1 MTQPLRLLLVEDS
14 EDDALLILREVK
26 RGGFEPDCV
35 RVETEEAM
43 QEALTTQ
50 SWDLIISDYRLPR
63 FSAPDALKT
72 LKKSGLDLPILIV
85 SGKVGE
91 ELAVDA
97 MKAGAHDYLM
107 KDNLSRLVPAIQRE
121 LREAAG
127 RRERVRAE
135 EAIRQGKME
144 WEAAFD
150 SVSDLVIL
158 TDKEGI
164 ILRCNSRV
172 RTYFEK
178 DYGELIGIPIG
189 RLFYGDNEVESP
201 AFLLP
206 RAMEYDPDEEFRF
219 PSLNGWFSISSYPM
233 RTYVGT
239 FTGMVFIV
247 KDITKRRREEEERRA
262 TERELLAL
270 YSIAFRLNTKRS
282 SGKIISDLLFQLH
295 NMLRIDF
302 SSVHLFRDDRLELL
316 DSMGLS
322 DGFLAEAASIP
333 ADVPWV
339 VKLVN
344 GRPLKSAEVG
354 TLFGGEL
361 AAAAT
366 EMGMHGWCALPMKL
380 GGEVTGV
387 LTAGYQ
393 EGRAFT
399 DREVFLLS
407 SVAGQLAVLIENQT
421 LYAQMQEKT
430 RELERSR
437 QELRENL
444 KEVKRANI
452 ELGRLNAAKNNFIGM
467 ASHELK
473 TPITS
478 VMGGVELLLYYSN
491 LEMTEEQ
498 RSILESI
505 REGIT
510 ELKALVDDLLS
521 ISRIEA
527 QGLTLDS
534 FPNDLLSLF
543 RETAETLSLP
553 LSSRSLEIRF
563 TGSAPAVR
571 VDSTIFR
578 LVARNLL
585 ENAIKFTPDGGCITV
600 AASELD
606 RDGLAELT
614 SELAPFYAVL
624 PSGVADHAQYCRLDV
639 IDTGV
644 GIPDEERARVF
655 EKFYGLGDL
664 KHHSSGK
671 TEFMAK
677 GSGLGLSIVK
687 GIVEAHGGLVWNGVP
702 ESGTG
707 TVFSVLLPVAGE

>member
-1 MTQPLRLLLVEDS
+1 
-14 EDDALLILREVK
+14 VK
-26 RGGFEPDCV
+26 RGGYEPVCT
-35 RVETEEAM
+35 RVETADAM
-43 QEALTTQ
+43 QEALASQ
-50 SWDLIISDYRLPR
+50 PWDLVISDYRLPQ
-63 FSAPDALKT
+63 FSAPEALHT
-72 LKKSGLDLPILIV
+72 LKKSGLDLPIIIV

-91 ELAVDA
+91 ELAVEA
-97 MKAGAHDYLM
+97 MKAGVHDYLM
-107 KDNLSRLVPAIQRE
+107 KDSLSRLVPAIERE
-121 LREAAG
+121 LREAAS
-127 RRERVRAE
+127 RRDRVRAE
-135 EAIRQGKME
+135 EAMRQGKME

-178 DYGELIGIPIG
+178 DYSELVGISIGQ
-189 RLFYGDNEVESP
+189 LFYGDNEVESA

-219 PSLNGWFSISSYPM
+219 PTLNGWFSIASYPM
-233 RTYVGT
+233 RTYVGA

-282 SGKIISDLLFQLH
+282 SGMIISDLLLQLH

-302 SSVHLFRDDRLELL
+302 SSVHLFRDGHLELL
-316 DSMGLS
+316 DSMELS
-322 DGFLAEAASIP
+322 GEFISEAARIP
-333 ADVPWV
+333 VGTPWV
-339 VKLVN
+339 GKLLN
-344 GRPLKSAEVG
+344 GRPLKVAEVG
-354 TLFGGEL
+354 DHFHDTL
-361 AAAAT
+361 AAAAHG
-366 EMGMHGWCALPMKL
+366 MGMHAWCALPMKL

-387 LTAGYQ
+387 LTAGYR
-393 EGRAFT
+393 EGRTFT

-437 QELRENL
+437 HDLRENL

-452 ELGRLNAAKNNFIGM
+452 ELGRLNVAKNNFIGM

-491 LEMTEEQ
+491 LEMTNEQ

-505 REGIT
+505 REGIM
-510 ELKALVDDLLS
+510 ELKSLVDDLLS
-521 ISRIEA
+521 LSRIEA
-527 QGLTLDS
+527 QGLTLNS
-534 FPNDLLSLF
+534 IPHDLLDLF
-543 RETAETLSLP
+543 RETADMLALP
-553 LSSRSLEIRF
+553 LSSRNLDIRF
-563 TGSAPAVR
+563 TGSAPPVR

-585 ENAIKFTPDGGCITV
+585 ENAIKFTPDGGSITIT
-600 AASELD
+600 ASVPEGDALMELA
-606 RDGLAELT
+606 G
-614 SELAPFYAVL
+614 ELAPFYAVM
-624 PSGVADHAQYCRLDV
+624 PAGIANHAQFCRLDV
-639 IDTGV
+639 VDTGI
-644 GIPDEERARVF
+644 GIPEEERARVF

-664 KHHSSGK
+664 RHHSSGK

-687 GIVEAHGGLVWNGVP
+687 GIVEAHGGLVWNSAPATGN
-702 ESGTG
+702 GTM
-707 TVFSVLLPVAGE
+707 FSILLPAAGA